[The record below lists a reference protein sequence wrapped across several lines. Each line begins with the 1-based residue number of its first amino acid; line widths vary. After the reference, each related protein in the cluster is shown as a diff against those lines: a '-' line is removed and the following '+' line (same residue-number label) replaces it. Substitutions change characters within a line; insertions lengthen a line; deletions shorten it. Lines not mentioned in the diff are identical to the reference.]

1 MVREG
6 GVASKMPIAA
16 RVPCP
21 VACCVC
27 VCTLVCGV
35 KICARSLCVRVL
47 RVFIL
52 FFGIVGAADNTDMLE
67 GVEGQAACTA
77 LAKAMS
83 VCMSLQELNLK
94 GRWRGKAWA

>member
-1 MVREG
+1 V
-6 GVASKMPIAA
+6 S
-16 RVPCP
+16 
-21 VACCVC
+21 
-27 VCTLVCGV
+27 
-35 KICARSLCVRVL
+35 
-47 RVFIL
+47 IL